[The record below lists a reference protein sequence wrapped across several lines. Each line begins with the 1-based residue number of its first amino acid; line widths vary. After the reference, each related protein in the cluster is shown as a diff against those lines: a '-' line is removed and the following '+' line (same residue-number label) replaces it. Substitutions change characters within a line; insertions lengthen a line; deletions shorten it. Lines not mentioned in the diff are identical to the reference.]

1 VGDVTLNVSITGT
14 PTVNIQTSGGAN
26 IVIDKLTQGAYTE
39 RQSTLANNGATAGMA
54 SGNLTYK
61 RGKFFP
67 RGCRG
72 FIRYIEIYCDNIDT
86 VSHTF
91 TVKLSP
97 MPGMGAVAVFT
108 LSVDGGS
115 GAAWRTIWVNR
126 FWNYD
131 SLFIWVCS
139 DSDTYG
145 RLGYD
150 AGVPY
155 DYYTS
160 ADEVS
165 WAFGYFRYW
174 FRVTMTGETV
184 GDLPVSGT
192 VNTIEVPAV
201 ASALQVSLTS
211 IQANGS
217 KTLIDYYGCGT
228 CVMIGFY
235 TDSNVV
241 YPVIKCDDQ
250 YSLIS
255 LCGYALQPLNMYL
268 NVLPVNTG
276 PGVALTKYDTTNNR
290 YALVITVPLK
300 FKRRFQLIAY
310 NPDPASAH
318 NAQCDVVLNAIN

>member
-1 VGDVTLNVSITGT
+1 
-14 PTVNIQTSGGAN
+14 
-26 IVIDKLTQGAYTE
+26 
-39 RQSTLANNGATAGMA
+39 
-54 SGNLTYK
+54 
-61 RGKFFP
+61 
-67 RGCRG
+67 
-72 FIRYIEIYCDNIDT
+72 
-86 VSHTF
+86 
-91 TVKLSP
+91 
-97 MPGMGAVAVFT
+97 MPGMGPVATFT
-108 LSVDGGS
+108 LSVPAYS
-115 GAAWRTIWVNR
+115 GAAWRGVYVKR

-131 SLFIWVCS
+131 SLFIWVSS
-139 DSDTYG
+139 DSDAYG
-145 RLGYD
+145 SLGYD
-150 AGVPY
+150 AGEPF
-155 DYYTS
+155 DYYGST
-160 ADEVS
+160 DEVS
-165 WAFGYFRYW
+165 WGFGNYRYW
-174 FRVTMTGETV
+174 FRVNMSGETV

-211 IQANGS
+211 IPANGS

-255 LCGYALQPLNMYL
+255 LGGYALQPLNMYL

-276 PGVALTKYDTTNNR
+276 PGVALTKYDTANNR

-310 NPDPASAH
+310 NPDSVSAH
-318 NAQCDVVLNAIN
+318 NAQCDAVLNAIN